1 MDIKKIVGAVVG
13 AGAAIG
19 GAAILFNKNRHSDDF
34 IEADVVDEVY
44 DDHGNV
50 IEEK

>member
-13 AGAAIG
+13 TVVAIG
-19 GAAILFNKNRHSDDF
+19 GAAILFNKKDD
-34 IEADVVDEVY
+34 D
-44 DDHGNV
+44 GNI

>member
-19 GAAILFNKNRHSDDF
+19 GAAILFNKKRHSDDF
-34 IEADVVDEVY
+34 VEADCVDEVY
-44 DDHGNV
+44 DDGNI